1 MMDEKKDE
9 FRMTEDLNA
18 NVLPVQKPEKKINI
32 WLILITFLLV
42 GLLALNLLQFLAQK
56 DQQKLAAERALTYE
70 ARVDQAQTTYL
81 ATQLKLDTLMDD
93 YEQSVYKDESVDNIY
108 QQQLR
113 ATEFNFIVLRYIASQ
128 NQEIIMLLSS
138 LP

>member
-1 MMDEKKDE
+1 MDEKKDE